1 MENLVNVLI
10 TVLENIFSIKD
21 YVLKIGN
28 LIIFNV
34 LYTVINTISN
44 ILNYIFGLPIFDKKE
59 IKEIKKS
66 PFKGDFRLV
75 F

>member
-10 TVLENIFSIKD
+10 TVLKNILLIK
-21 YVLKIGN
+21 YYIFKRRNMIV
-28 LIIFNV
+28 FNV

>member
-10 TVLENIFSIKD
+10 TVLKNILSIKY

-28 LIIFNV
+28 LIVFNV

-44 ILNYIFGLPIFDKKE
+44 ILNYIFG
-59 IKEIKKS
+59 
-66 PFKGDFRLV
+66 
-75 F
+75 